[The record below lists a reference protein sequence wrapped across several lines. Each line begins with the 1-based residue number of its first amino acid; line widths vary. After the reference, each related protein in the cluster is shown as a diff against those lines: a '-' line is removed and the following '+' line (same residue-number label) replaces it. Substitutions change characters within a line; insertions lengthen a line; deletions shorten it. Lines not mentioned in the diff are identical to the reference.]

1 MALTVCRY
9 GSGTLTK
16 VFVDRVFQE
25 CLTYDGEM
33 VGNIIIL
40 CTIPKIEIEP
50 KRSYQTSSNQRLGSA
65 FYRICIVIMENCEEK
80 IENYGLIC
88 IL

>member
-33 VGNIIIL
+33 VGNKYYNYVHN
-40 CTIPKIEIEP
+40 T
-50 KRSYQTSSNQRLGSA
+50 
-65 FYRICIVIMENCEEK
+65 ENWYWTEK
-80 IENYGLIC
+80 
-88 IL
+88 

>member
-1 MALTVCRY
+1 MYLLTLHLTKYTLICVCFNTLVFRY

-33 VGNIIIL
+33 VSI
-40 CTIPKIEIEP
+40 
-50 KRSYQTSSNQRLGSA
+50 YNQE
-65 FYRICIVIMENCEEK
+65 C
-80 IENYGLIC
+80 
-88 IL
+88 

>member
-1 MALTVCRY
+1 MRIMQLLAYLVIPSNYPIDLNIFIFTYTCRY

-33 VGNIIIL
+33 VSNKTVKYPCI
-40 CTIPKIEIEP
+40 
-50 KRSYQTSSNQRLGSA
+50 KRLDQMYSRAQ
-65 FYRICIVIMENCEEK
+65 VI
-80 IENYGLIC
+80 
-88 IL
+88 

>member
-1 MALTVCRY
+1 MFVLTLFSLVFRY

-33 VGNIIIL
+33 VSIYNHEYYTVAAPFLWNSLPLEVKSSPSLNIFKSKL
-40 CTIPKIEIEP
+40 KTFAK
-50 KRSYQTSSNQRLGSA
+50 
-65 FYRICIVIMENCEEK
+65 
-80 IENYGLIC
+80 
-88 IL
+88 

>member
-1 MALTVCRY
+1 MILLLQSYTFAPQHLLKAIIYSRLQVHYYKINVLNSMWPVCRY

-33 VGNIIIL
+33 VGNYNYVHN
-40 CTIPKIEIEP
+40 T
-50 KRSYQTSSNQRLGSA
+50 
-65 FYRICIVIMENCEEK
+65 EN
-80 IENYGLIC
+80 
-88 IL
+88 